1 MPVHVTPV
9 NRIVMQDLEDLDAG
23 PFEGVRQPGTQGQ
36 VLLHLKSSVVPRPEN
51 DCSDTFL
58 PEKHS
63 VWVKTFGCAHN
74 MSDSEYMMGQL
85 QDYGFQ

>member
-1 MPVHVTPV
+1 MPVHVKPV
-9 NRIVMQDLEDLDAG
+9 ISMIMQDLEDLDAG
-23 PFEGVRQPGTQGQ
+23 AFEGVRQPGIQGQ
-36 VLLHLKSSVVPRPEN
+36 VLRHLKTTVVPRPEKGCN
-51 DCSDTFL
+51 DTFL

-85 QDYGFQ
+85 QDYGFR